1 VLLMTIMFANSLRV
15 RQAST
20 SASATTTTT
29 SAIKVEI
36 RNSAANTCITYKGN
50 NAGFVGQF
58 CNGATSQQ
66 FTMGQKPD
74 GTYTLAQV
82 DSGYRMAIQDG
93 NLVNGAMLTA
103 LKGSGSLG
111 QFYSIIM
118 VGNSTYSF
126 NNEMSGKCIDLL
138 SGSCSS
144 GTKIQQTTCDY
155 TSGSQLWFIELAV
168 IFNEVPINITSN
180 KVLPTPVPGNMNSTQ
195 IIDVKNGLCATY
207 MGNNTQLMG
216 TACSNSS
223 TAQQFGVHYNHDLTY
238 SIYHVATK
246 QYLDLPASPSISN
259 NGTIVWTYPRS
270 NQTYQKF
277 FISPINGTYYTIKNT
292 ISGNCMDMDCRSFSI
307 DTWNCQSTSLSQ
319 QWIINPFVL
328 QPTPAQVLQATS
340 AAQAALPSTAL
351 PAAVAAAQ
359 TAAAQAATIQAA
371 QTAAVAAAAAQA
383 AASTTH

>member
-1 VLLMTIMFANSLRV
+1 MS
-15 RQAST
+15 
-20 SASATTTTT
+20 
-29 SAIKVEI
+29 
-36 RNSAANTCITYKGN
+36 
-50 NAGFVGQF
+50 
-58 CNGATSQQ
+58 
-66 FTMGQKPD
+66 QKPD
-74 GTYTLAQV
+74 GTYPLAQV

-103 LKGSGSLG
+103 LKASGSLG

-168 IFNEVPINITSN
+168 IFNEVTVNITSN
-180 KVLPTPVPGNMNSTQ
+180 KVLPTPVPGNVNSTQ
-195 IIDVKNGLCATY
+195 IIDVQNNLCATY

-216 TACSNSS
+216 TTCSNSS
-223 TAQQFGVHYNHDLTY
+223 NAQQFGIHYNHDLTY

-246 QYLDLPASPSISN
+246 QYLDLPVSSSVSN
-259 NGTIVWTYPRS
+259 NGTMVWTYPRS

-292 ISGNCMDMDCRSFSI
+292 KSGNCMDMNCRSFNI

-319 QWIINPFVL
+319 QWILNPYVL
-328 QPTPAQVLQATS
+328 QPTPAQVVQATS
-340 AAQAALPSTAL
+340 AAQATLPASATSAAAQ
-351 PAAVAAAQ
+351 AAVAAAASAAVAQ
-359 TAAAQAATIQAA
+359 AAQASVAAASAAAQAATATI
-371 QTAAVAAAAAQA
+371 
-383 AASTTH
+383 